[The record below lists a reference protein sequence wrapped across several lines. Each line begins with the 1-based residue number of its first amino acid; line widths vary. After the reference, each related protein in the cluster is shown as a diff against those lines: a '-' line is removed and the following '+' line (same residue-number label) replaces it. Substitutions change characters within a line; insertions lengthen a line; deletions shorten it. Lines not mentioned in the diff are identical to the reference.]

1 MVKALHCSIGPHSPS
16 PSDLDYQHAFHPPA
30 APTCSSRLPHY
41 FQPASPLAKAALMPE
56 SAPSQALLLLL
67 LALEDRLAGV
77 AVGALPTALCVAECL
92 LDLLVVLIFEVCLVS
107 VFKSAS
113 LLKQLLLLAP
123 LVLVLLGVLRCT
135 LRLFACGVAACTSTL

>member
-1 MVKALHCSIGPHSPS
+1 
-16 PSDLDYQHAFHPPA
+16 
-30 APTCSSRLPHY
+30 
-41 FQPASPLAKAALMPE
+41 MPE

-92 LDLLVVLIFEVCLVS
+92 LDLLMVLIFEVCLVS